1 MSKRLIW
8 IAVSVAALLA
18 VTLPAVAGEK
28 GTPQEAQALL
38 EKAVKAVQADEAK
51 ALAAFNDPKGG
62 YQDRDLYVFCS
73 GPDGKTTAHRDPKM
87 VGGLTADIKTPDGR
101 EVGKEIVAV
110 GKKGAGTIE
119 YQWPNP
125 LTNKVETKISYIK
138 KAGNQV
144 CGVGAY
150 KP

>member
-1 MSKRLIW
+1 MKKAGFCTALCL
-8 IAVSVAALLA
+8 AA
-18 VTLPAVAGEK
+18 AGWAFAAEK
-28 GTPQEAQALL
+28 GTPEEAKALL
-38 EKAVKAVQADEAK
+38 DKAVKAIETDGEAK

-62 YQDRDLYVFCS
+62 YQDRDLYVFCT
-73 GPDGKTTAHRDPKM
+73 GPDGKTSAHRDASMIGKIS
-87 VGGLTADIKTPDGR
+87 ADIKTPDGR
-101 EVGKEIVAV
+101 MVGKEIAELAT
-110 GKKGAGTIE
+110 KGGGTIE

-125 LTNKVETKISYIK
+125 STNKVETKISYIE